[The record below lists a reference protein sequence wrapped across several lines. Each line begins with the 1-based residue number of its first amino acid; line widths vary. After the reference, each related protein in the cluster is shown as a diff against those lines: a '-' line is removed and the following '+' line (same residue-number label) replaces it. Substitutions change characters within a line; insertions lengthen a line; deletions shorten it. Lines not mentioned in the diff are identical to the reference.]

1 MTFKQIKYRDAKG
14 SDIQKTIELLQAS
27 DLPSSDIDGKTQK
40 IVVAECKEKL
50 VAAGGIEKL
59 GSLALIRSIA
69 VRPEYRNNGIAS
81 SIYHLLEK
89 YARDSSVEELYL
101 ITESAKAYFQKLGF
115 LEKDRPAVPRP
126 IRQTSQFTRLCPLS
140 ATVMFKTLSTK

>member
-1 MTFKQIKYRDAKG
+1 MTFKQIKYRDVKG
-14 SDIQKTIELLQAS
+14 SDIQKAIELLQSS

-40 IVVAECKEKL
+40 IIVAECKEKL
-50 VAAGGIEKL
+50 VAVGGIEKL

-69 VRPEYRNNGIAS
+69 VHPEYRNNGIAS
-81 SIYHLLEK
+81 EIYHLLEK
-89 YARDSSVEELYL
+89 YARDSSVKELYL

-115 LEKDRPAVPRP
+115 LEKDRQAVPHP
-126 IRQTSQFTRLCPLS
+126 IKQTSQFTRLCPSS